1 MSDDQAPLDE
11 LYRRLEL
18 GPDASRDQIAR
29 AYRRLAH
36 GAHPDT
42 HPGDPDAARRFRQ
55 LAEAYEVLADP
66 ARRASYD
73 AARRRAQARSETA
86 PQPRPQAAGPPSWAP
101 RSSWS
106 VTGLGPRAAPR
117 PPLRAGP
124 VHVEPDRGESP
135 AGNRH
140 SPAPPDPFTE
150 LLLWIERWL
159 R

>member
-1 MSDDQAPLDE
+1 MSSDQARLDE

-18 GPDASRDQIAR
+18 GPDASREEIAR

-36 GAHPDT
+36 GAHPDA

-73 AARRRAQARSETA
+73 AARQRAQARVA
-86 PQPRPQAAGPPSWAP
+86 PAAQPRHQPAGPPLWAAP
-101 RSSWS
+101 STQWL
-106 VTGLGPRAAPR
+106 TDLGPVEAGG

-124 VHVEPDRGESP
+124 VHVEPDHTVSP
-135 AGNRH
+135 ASGGHR
-140 SPAPPDPFTE
+140 PAPIDPLIE
-150 LLLWIERWL
+150 LLWCLERWL

>member
-73 AARRRAQARSETA
+73 AARRRVQARPETA
-86 PQPRPQAAGPPSWAP
+86 AQPRPEAAGPPSWAA

-106 VTGLGPRAAPR
+106 VTGLGPSAATR
-117 PPLRAGP
+117 QPLRA
-124 VHVEPDRGESP
+124 
-135 AGNRH
+135 
-140 SPAPPDPFTE
+140 
-150 LLLWIERWL
+150 
-159 R
+159 